1 MTVWNTPNGCKIQ
14 PHCHCGHS
22 LKANKCISVKNSPTP
37 LWTVTVWS
45 THVAYVPVTSKSDV
59 QMWQVRHQLSASSH
73 LAGALCFLLTFTSN
87 QDEAGHAYCNL
98 KHINVNISCA
108 HLRAPSSQS
117 YLAQRASV
125 WATNKGANFSFWP
138 TPTENK
144 VWLFLKTVAN
154 INTFI
159 NGLIFNQCRSLHAE
173 SLAILFCPVPFM
185 SFFSTF
191 LVRVRW

>member
-1 MTVWNTPNGCKIQ
+1 MDVKSGPTVIVDTVWKQTNVLVSRILPRLYGPLQ
-14 PHCHCGHS
+14 YGARM
-22 LKANKCISVKNSPTP
+22 LPT
-37 LWTVTVWS
+37 W
-45 THVAYVPVTSKSDV
+45 
-59 QMWQVRHQLSASSH
+59 LSHLNLMFRCDGASSH

-125 WATNKGANFSFWP
+125 CATNKGANFSFWP
-138 TPTENK
+138 APTENK

-159 NGLIFNQCRSLHAE
+159 NGLIFNQRRSFHAE
-173 SLAILFCPVPFM
+173 SLAVLFCPVPFV
-185 SFFSTF
+185 SCFSTF